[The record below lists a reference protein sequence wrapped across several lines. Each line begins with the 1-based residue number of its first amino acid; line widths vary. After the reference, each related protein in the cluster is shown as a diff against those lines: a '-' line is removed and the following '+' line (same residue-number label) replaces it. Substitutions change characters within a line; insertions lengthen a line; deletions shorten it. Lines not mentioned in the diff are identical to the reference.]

1 MNRFILILIVFITYS
16 NLSNGQEQLSLH
28 LENHSGINAININPA
43 NSLLS
48 PHAWD
53 VNIGSAGLFFEN
65 NYGFFRNTNTIKLYI
80 NRNNSIIELDSTK
93 YGKTSY
99 PPNTILLDLYDRKK
113 PSYIFLSGNLMGPS
127 FSHRINE
134 NSSIGFLSSL
144 RMLGGVPKIPKEL
157 GYYDYYNKAFFQSFP
172 ISSFNSGF
180 ISWHEYGINY
190 TKNIKGLAH
199 NTIIGATI
207 KYLRGNEAMFFE
219 NKHTFQFQQMP
230 NDSVAALDRL
240 DFQYAYTYSN
250 LRTERFKF
258 KHNGTGVSTDLG
270 VTVVFGENIKDYK
283 ARLGLSILDIGFINF
298 NRNSSRYSI
307 NINTMSAISIN
318 ALKEIKQ
325 LSQLDSVSEILS
337 RQIYND
343 PNKSLTANSFVMW
356 LPMALSIQFDYTISK
371 LFFINGTLIQRIKP
385 KGHSV
390 TRRNLFALSPRFEHR
405 WFSASTSLVVY
416 DWKDLRLGTSLRLA
430 YLTIGSDNLLSVF
443 SNQARFTGSDLY
455 VGLKFNPFSLGKK
468 RRRHPN
474 LNRKIKCYKF

>member
-1 MNRFILILIVFITYS
+1 MIRFILILLVFIYS
-16 NLSNGQEQLSLH
+16 NLSKGQEQLSLH
-28 LENHSGINAININPA
+28 LENHSGINSIPINPA
-43 NSLLS
+43 NSFLS
-48 PHAWD
+48 PHKWD
-53 VNIGSAGLFFEN
+53 VNIVSAGLFFEN
-65 NYGFFRNTNTIKLYI
+65 NYGFFRNTNTIKLYK

-99 PPNTILLDLYDRKK
+99 SPNTILLDLYDRKK
-113 PSYIFLSGNLMGPS
+113 PSYIFLSGNLTGPS
-127 FSHRINE
+127 FSLKINKI
-134 NSSIGFLSSL
+134 SSIGFISRL

-190 TKNIKGLAH
+190 TKNIKGLTH
-199 NTIIGATI
+199 NTILGATI

-230 NDSVAALDRL
+230 NDSIAALDRL
-240 DFQYAYTYSN
+240 DFRYAYTHSN
-250 LRTERFKF
+250 LKSQSFKF
-258 KHNGTGVSTDLG
+258 KHNGTGISGDFG
-270 VTVVFGENIKDYK
+270 ITVVFGENIKDFK
-283 ARLGLSILDIGFINF
+283 ARLGVSILDIGFINF
-298 NRNSSRYSI
+298 NRNSFRYSI
-307 NINTMSAISIN
+307 SVDTTVAISIN
-318 ALKEIKQ
+318 AFKEIKQ
-325 LSQLDSVSEILS
+325 LSHVDSVSEILS

-343 PNKSLTANSFVMW
+343 PTKSLTANSFVMW
-356 LPMALSIQFDYTISK
+356 LPMALSIQFDYSISK
-371 LFFINGTLIQRIKP
+371 LFYINGTLIQRIKP

-416 DWKDLRLGTSLRLA
+416 DWKDLRLGASVRLA
-430 YLTIGSDNLLSVF
+430 YLTIGSDNLLSVL
-443 SNQARFTGSDLY
+443 SNQTRFTGSDLY